1 MTVGG
6 DYIAHTATAWADILQ
21 KIWRERRGSRDNRRL
36 LNGVCQQDQSI
47 IRKISKSTVHH
58 YVKTIRIRGHIM
70 PMLKT
75 NLIYSI
81 AVIMIT
87 WRFNYG

>member
-1 MTVGG
+1 
-6 DYIAHTATAWADILQ
+6 
-21 KIWRERRGSRDNRRL
+21 
-36 LNGVCQQDQSI
+36 
-47 IRKISKSTVHH
+47 
-58 YVKTIRIRGHIM
+58 M

-87 WRFNYG
+87 WRFNYGYHLILSKVFHFNDFVI